1 MLGHYCTKNI
11 WTNARFEQKL
21 DVMMIHAIQSPE
33 VTESYESF
41 QLFFCCLFQP
51 IVFWTVEVVFL
62 ESPKFM

>member
-51 IVFWTVEVVFL
+51 IVF
-62 ESPKFM
+62 